1 MGNADGGRNRAA
13 DHNEN
18 GSPDHQAGAF
28 AGSANSRV
36 HISHTRKRHFEMDD
50 NGHFALAAGMLK
62 QILMRIKIA
71 LDSPP
76 YNFVLHSAP
85 FQGDHSL
92 YFHWHIE
99 VMPKITKMAGFE
111 QGTGFYINPIP
122 PEEAAETLRSIRVP
136 REE

>member
-1 MGNADGGRNRAA
+1 
-13 DHNEN
+13 
-18 GSPDHQAGAF
+18 
-28 AGSANSRV
+28 
-36 HISHTRKRHFEMDD
+36 
-50 NGHFALAAGMLK
+50 
-62 QILMRIKIA
+62 MRIKIA

-85 FQGDHSL
+85 FQGDHSK

-122 PEEAAETLRSIRVP
+122 PEEAAETLRSISLTT
-136 REE
+136 EE